1 MACGSEE
8 EVIEPEE
15 VVETVDKTDP
25 SQIIGYDEMKIKRYD
40 FDNTIYLTAQ
50 EQQFVEIEK
59 PTVDNVLLR
68 YKQLNDEVYELFSN
82 TELNRS
88 IVYYRS
94 DSRGILQEY
103 VSRYNE
109 LITQLND
116 IAETHPDADSDI
128 KERYKESIQNII
140 TEIESVVSSLNV
152 IIDNTTKS
160 IEGEEHINITEMS
173 SLSRQLQSAV
183 DGVSGAKTAFDITAQ
198 VILDAYERERVDNI
212 EY

>member
-8 EVIEPEE
+8 EVIEPVE

-68 YKQLNDEVYELFSN
+68 YEQLNEEVYDLFSN
-82 TELNRS
+82 SELNRS

-103 VSRYNE
+103 VSRYTE
-109 LITQLND
+109 LITLLNG

-128 KERYKESIQNII
+128 KERYKGSIQNII
-140 TEIESVVSSLNV
+140 TEIESIVTSLNA
-152 IIDNTTKS
+152 IIDNTTKR

-173 SLSRQLQSAV
+173 ALSRRLKSSV